1 MRGAAPAKAS
11 ALAARSGGTAR
22 SNSEEGATLRED
34 SARGSRLGLSGAS
47 GNTPRSAAAEPRLRQ
62 RKDEGGLLNQY
73 DNTGRVAKTLEVTVT
88 SWEAPPA
95 VVTQSGSLG
104 AVLNL

>member
-1 MRGAAPAKAS
+1 
-11 ALAARSGGTAR
+11 
-22 SNSEEGATLRED
+22 
-34 SARGSRLGLSGAS
+34 
-47 GNTPRSAAAEPRLRQ
+47 
-62 RKDEGGLLNQY
+62 LNQY

-95 VVTQSGSLG
+95 AVTQPGSLG